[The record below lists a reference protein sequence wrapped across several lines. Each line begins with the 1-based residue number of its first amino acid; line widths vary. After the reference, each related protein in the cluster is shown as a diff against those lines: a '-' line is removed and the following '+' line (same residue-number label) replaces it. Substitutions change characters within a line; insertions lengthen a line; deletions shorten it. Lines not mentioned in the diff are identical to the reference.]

1 MVVVSVN
8 KVIAAV
14 GLGGGVAVGKS
25 DGNNVSTTNLLVLGI
40 PVFLL
45 ISILVFFSICTSLRP
60 SHIHNK
66 N

>member
-8 KVIAAV
+8 KVITGV
-14 GLGGGVAVGKS
+14 GLSDGVVVGKS

-40 PVFLL
+40 LEFLL
-45 ISILVFFSICTSLRP
+45 ISILVFSSICTSLRP